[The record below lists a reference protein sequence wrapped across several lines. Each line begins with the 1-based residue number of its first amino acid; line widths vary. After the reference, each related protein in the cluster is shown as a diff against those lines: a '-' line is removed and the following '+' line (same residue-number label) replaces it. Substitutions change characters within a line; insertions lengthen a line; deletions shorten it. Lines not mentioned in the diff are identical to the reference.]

1 MDLQWH
7 NSVCVVNPEKY
18 ARQLEPSPQYV
29 WNQQPASLAIAPF
42 YPHFDLQIMSNP
54 LMYVYIYTRG
64 DQGSPIERAW
74 VVGWGGD
81 VNVRCEVHIHVEA
94 TRSDAVQLSWK
105 MMPNHAENPKKS

>member
-7 NSVCVVNPEKY
+7 NSVKY

-54 LMYVYIYTRG
+54 HYVCILYIYIYTRG

-81 VNVRCEVHIHVEA
+81 VNVRCEVHMDIEA
-94 TRSDAVQLSWK
+94 TRYDPVQLSWK
-105 MMPNHAENPKKS
+105 LMLRYSTVGYL